1 MLNSTQWT
9 QVPRGASGSSQIR
22 AKLFT
27 PWGASLHLSGGDKFL
42 SSLPCEA
49 GIASPSLKA
58 VLVSC
63 MVGTPFGISGSE
75 LLLGFCS
82 AQPVMSAIAGIM
94 SMRAARAEWKEIPDV
109 AAFARMRVASWTP
122 AFLRTRLPRPFEDSA
137 PAMPKLCHIFYL
149 LVGARISNMH

>member
-63 MVGTPFGISGSE
+63 MIGTPFGISGSE

-82 AQPVMSAIAGIM
+82 AQPVMSAIDGIRNWLRRLRLSYAGRGSIGQGGHP
-94 SMRAARAEWKEIPDV
+94 RRDPAARQHPLG
-109 AAFARMRVASWTP
+109 R
-122 AFLRTRLPRPFEDSA
+122 
-137 PAMPKLCHIFYL
+137 
-149 LVGARISNMH
+149 